1 MRHREAGAMMRRTSS
16 VIRER
21 VSSERADSIV
31 PSDVSGVHASASG
44 RAGRTGGLLGLVAP
58 PSVAANAPFT
68 ERERAR
74 RGRLAGALLLALTL
88 IELGALFQFLVVDD
102 DHPAM
107 AVTLEASLALT
118 VVAAALNRFGRTTA
132 AGLLLVA
139 LANLPL
145 AAIPATSFGGRFD
158 VVDLGALYL
167 AAGSVLVAA
176 SVLAPWSVFVV
187 AVINCA
193 LIAGL
198 ILGMPHTLAFDQLL
212 ASNNAQQAFAGPLLM
227 QAIVALVAYSW
238 ARSVLV
244 ALRRAD
250 RAEEIAAL
258 EGRELE
264 RTRELE
270 QGVRQLLAT
279 HVQLAN
285 GDFQARVQPI
295 RNPLLWQIGGS
306 LNMLIARFGR
316 LAQVD
321 FLLRRTEQEA
331 HTLAESIRVARAG
344 RAPLWPAPSGTP
356 LDEVIGALTDA
367 TPAAPSPVARPAE
380 SRPDGNPQGA
390 WPFA

>member
-1 MRHREAGAMMRRTSS
+1 M
-16 VIRER
+16 
-21 VSSERADSIV
+21 
-31 PSDVSGVHASASG
+31 
-44 RAGRTGGLLGLVAP
+44 GGLLGLVAP
-58 PSVAANAPFT
+58 PNAAANAPFA

-74 RGRLAGALLLALTL
+74 RGRLAGALLLVLTL
-88 IELGALFQFLVVDD
+88 IELGALVQFVFVDD

-107 AVTLEASLALT
+107 VTTLEVTLAVTI
-118 VVAAALNRFGRTTA
+118 AAATLNRFGRTIA

-176 SVLAPWSVFVV
+176 SVLAPWSVFAV
-187 AVINCA
+187 AAVNCA

-198 ILGMPHTLAFDQLL
+198 VLGMAHTEAFNQLL

-258 EGRELE
+258 EWRELE

-270 QGVRQLLAT
+270 QGVRELLAT

-295 RNPLLWQIGGS
+295 RNPLLWQIGSS
-306 LNMLIARFGR
+306 LNMLVARFGR

-331 HTLAESIRVARAG
+331 HALAENIRVARDG

-367 TPAAPSPVARPAE
+367 TPGAAPPVAPAVERRPE
-380 SRPDGNPQGA
+380 GHPPGP

>member
-1 MRHREAGAMMRRTSS
+1 MKRRSSATIERTSWERVDSAGPSDTPAASPPAQAHAGAS
-16 VIRER
+16 
-21 VSSERADSIV
+21 
-31 PSDVSGVHASASG
+31 
-44 RAGRTGGLLGLVAP
+44 AGRVGGLLGLVAP
-58 PSVAANAPFT
+58 PNPAANAPFA

-74 RGRLAGALLLALTL
+74 RGRLAGALLLVLTL
-88 IELGALFQFLVVDD
+88 IELGALVQFVFVDD

-107 AVTLEASLALT
+107 VMTLAVALAAT
-118 VVAAALNRFGRTTA
+118 IAAAALNRFGRTTA

-145 AAIPATSFGGRFD
+145 AAIPATSFGGKFD

-176 SVLAPWSVFVV
+176 SVLAPWSVFAV
-187 AVINCA
+187 AAVNCA
-193 LIAGL
+193 LVAGL
-198 ILGMPHTLAFDQLL
+198 ILGMSHTAAFDQLL

-258 EGRELE
+258 EWRELE

-270 QGVRQLLAT
+270 QGVRELLAT

-295 RNPLLWQIGGS
+295 RNPLLWQIGSS
-306 LNMLIARFGR
+306 LNMLVARFAR

-331 HTLAESIRVARAG
+331 HALAENIRVARVG

-356 LDEVIGALTDA
+356 LDEVIGALTDE
-367 TPAAPSPVARPAE
+367 TPGAAPPVPPAVDRRPEGYPRSP
-380 SRPDGNPQGA
+380 